1 MQGKNDVPY
10 TGTDR
15 KVLVFASFNETLEII
30 ENLLKQANIKFESL
44 HGTHNEISQTI
55 KRFQESGT
63 VLLVNS
69 RTHCAGLNI
78 QFATDIVYAHKIT
91 DANIEA
97 QVAGRGQRIGRKFN
111 LNIWYLLFANEQE
124 MLDRQYTEH

>member
-1 MQGKNDVPY
+1 MKQKISVTIDEE
-10 TGTDR
+10 
-15 KVLVFASFNETLEII
+15 KIKII
-30 ENLLKQANIKFESL
+30 EDLLKQVGIKFESL
-44 HGTHNEISQTI
+44 HGTHNEISQTV

-63 VLLVNS
+63 VLLINS

-78 QFATDIVYAHKIT
+78 QFATDIVYAHKIM

-124 MLDRQYTEH
+124 ALKRQYTEH